1 MASVR
6 SDEELVG
13 IVTWA
18 LDRILQGEFEVAR
31 DAAGDLESLVL
42 DRDFRPLVGAP
53 EKTGRVPDHGIS
65 ADIEA
70 DSHLAPSMTT
80 AQQCAAKIIKLF
92 PELVRRAGSL
102 SPVPG
107 GNQAPEYV
115 RRYLL
120 EASRCYVSGQFLASL
135 FLCRSALGEA
145 VIVSLRRKGYAEDLG
160 ALKEEG
166 LKGIFNLAH
175 HKGLLDHARHLEA
188 DGIRTLA
195 NQAVHG
201 IKNPT
206 EEECKTALEM
216 TREIVEHLY
225 P

>member
-6 SDEELVG
+6 TDEEFVT

-18 LDRILQGEFEVAR
+18 LERILYGEFEVAR
-31 DAAGDLESLVL
+31 DAVGGIESLVL
-42 DRDFRPLVGAP
+42 DRDFRPATAAP
-53 EKTGRVPDHGIS
+53 GKIGSVPEHRICGELQS
-65 ADIEA
+65 
-70 DSHLAPSMTT
+70 DSNLELSMST
-80 AQQCAAKIIKLF
+80 AQQCAAKLTKLF
-92 PELVRRAGSL
+92 PEMVRRAGSL
-102 SPVPG
+102 SPVPHK
-107 GNQAPEYV
+107 NQVPEYV
-115 RRYLL
+115 RRYSH
-120 EASRCYVSGQFLASL
+120 EASRCYVSGQFLTSL

-145 VIVSLRRKGYAEDLG
+145 VIVSLRRNGYAEDLG
-160 ALKEEG
+160 TLKEEG

-175 HKGLLDHARHLEA
+175 HKGLLDHMRHREA

-201 IKNPT
+201 IRLPT